1 MKKLFYILAA
11 GAIVYGLRKLNLA
24 KKLQFEL
31 NGVDFGGSFLY
42 PDIYLKV
49 KLINPTGTTAT
60 INNITGVVSLNK
72 NKIGNSTINNPVYIA
87 ANTNTLLNIKITL
100 FSITTIQTVINAI
113 TNKNG
118 IINFVGTAKVD
129 GVNFPINYTYNL

>member
-1 MKKLFYILAA
+1 VKKLFYILAA

-31 NGVDFGGSFLY
+31 NGVDFGGSFLN

-60 INNITGVVSLNK
+60 LNNLTGIVSLNN
-72 NKIGNSTINNPVYIA
+72 NKIGNCTINNAVYIA
-87 ANTNTLLNIKITL
+87 ANTTTILNIKITL
-100 FSITTIQTVINAI
+100 FSVTTIQSVINAI
-113 TNKNG
+113 TNKTG
-118 IINFVGTAKVD
+118 LINFVGTAKVD
-129 GVNFPINYTYNL
+129 SVNFPINYTYKL